1 MKGKNKG
8 FSLVELIVVIAIMAV
23 AMTASG
29 FLLSNISLANAKNCA
44 TEIQSAMEKSRME
57 TTKRVEGSAPKVE
70 ISIGADDNVYLELGN
85 GSQEK
90 IGNSSVTVKYSDGGT
105 LKNLKDKSD
114 KKLVFSYKKATGG
127 FDEMPTDKMVITAA
141 GREYTL
147 TCYKTTGK
155 VTME

>member
-29 FLLSNISLANAKNCA
+29 FLLSNISLANTKNCA
-44 TEIQSAMEKSRME
+44 SEIQSALEKSRME
-57 TTKRVEGSAPKVE
+57 TTKRVEGSALEVE
-70 ISIGADDNVYLELGN
+70 ISIGADDCVYLKLGN
-85 GSQEK
+85 GGQEK
-90 IGNSSVTVKYSDGGT
+90 IGNSSVTVKYSASGT
-105 LKNLKDKSD
+105 MTKLEKNE
-114 KKLVFSYKKATGG
+114 KLVFSYKKATGG
-127 FDEMPTDKMVITAA
+127 FDAMPTDKLVVTGAK
-141 GREYTL
+141 REYTI